1 MGTIC
6 ANFHANTFMAKF
18 EEKYMYSL
26 VRNMTM
32 LYFRY
37 IGDTFIIWKGNHDYL
52 TNFLDNYNKQKT
64 NH

>member
-1 MGTIC
+1 MDTIC
-6 ANFHANTFMAKF
+6 DNSHANTFMAEF

-26 VRNMTM
+26 MRNMTM
-32 LYFRY
+32 LHFRY

-52 TNFLDNYNKQKT
+52 TNFLDNYNKQKI

>member
-26 VRNMTM
+26 MRNMTM

-37 IGDTFIIWKGNHDYL
+37 IGDTIIIWKGNHDYL